1 MENQEQFD
9 DRDTPGLSIEEI
21 QWMAGRQFVGSL
33 VVAVLIAA
41 AALVT
46 AMRPIHHDA
55 ADLSPHERAS
65 IRPPAFVA
73 PPGQHLAAVRRGQA
87 ELP

>member
-1 MENQEQFD
+1 MEDQEQFD
-9 DRDTPGLSIEEI
+9 DRDAPGLSIKEI
-21 QWMAGRQFVGSL
+21 QWLAGRQFVGSL

-46 AMRPIHHDA
+46 AMRPIHHDV
-55 ADLSPHERAS
+55 ADLAPPERAS
-65 IRPPAFVA
+65 IRPPAFVVA
-73 PPGQHLAAVRRGQA
+73 PGQHLAAVRRGRA